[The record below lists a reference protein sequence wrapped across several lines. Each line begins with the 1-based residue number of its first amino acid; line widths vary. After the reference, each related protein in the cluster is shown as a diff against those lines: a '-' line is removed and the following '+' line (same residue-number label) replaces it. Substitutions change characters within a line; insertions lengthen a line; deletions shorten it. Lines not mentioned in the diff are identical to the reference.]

1 MSNTVQLSAKT
12 IQILANF
19 ATINSSILFKKGN
32 VIKTISNAQ
41 NILAKAVIDETFP
54 QDFAIYDLSQF
65 LAALNLFKDPTLIFD
80 NDNYVTIR
88 DATRGRR
95 SKYYFSNPEITMR
108 NAPDRE
114 IKFPGGNINFE
125 VSNENLKAIT
135 TAAAVYGLPDLTVR
149 SEQDTVVLQTRDK
162 EDDTSNIY
170 DQVVSGNADDEYTL
184 DFKVEN
190 LKLLGVQGTVLADK
204 TYEVSVSSRMISEW
218 KFSEFDLTYFIALEP

>member
-19 ATINSSILFKKGN
+19 ASINSSILFKKGN

-41 NILAKAVIDETFP
+41 NILAKAVVDETFP

-65 LAALNLFKDPTLIFD
+65 LSAISLFNDPVLIFD
-80 NDNYVTIR
+80 NANYVTIR
-88 DATRGRR
+88 DSNRGRR

-125 VSNENLKAIT
+125 VSNANLKALSK
-135 TAAAVYGLPDLTVR
+135 AAAVYGLPDFTVR
-149 SEQDTVVLQTRDK
+149 SEQDTVTLQTRDK
-162 EDDTSNIY
+162 EDDTSNTY
-170 DQVVSGNADDEYTL
+170 DQVVSGSADDEYTL

-190 LKLLGVQGTVLADK
+190 LKLFGMPSDNWGDK